1 MSRAEW
7 FGPFLMAHGLP
18 NRSTSLWDRSV
29 LEVRGSQVR
38 LGIVAPP
45 SITIH
50 PGEIYERIRE
60 ENLRS
65 GKVGPSEVG
74 ALSERLRAIFPKS
87 ATPKNPST
95 E

>member
-1 MSRAEW
+1 MLILTRKVGEEITIAEQIVI
-7 FGPFLMAHGLP
+7 
-18 NRSTSLWDRSV
+18 SV

-50 PGEIYERIRE
+50 RGEIYERIRE
-60 ENLRS
+60 ENLRA
-65 GKVGPSEVG
+65 GRVGHSEVG
-74 ALSERLRAIFPKS
+74 ALSERLRAIFPGS
-87 ATPKNPST
+87 AVPKKPST